1 MHNWTLEFFSSY
13 INLNL
18 SCEFESNKKVRFK
31 ICNFLVIFSSHDASE
46 FHNKMQLSC
55 WFQLHTVACLFMV
68 VESYGALVQM
78 EPRNLALVFGPT
90 LVRTS
95 EDNMTDMVT
104 HMPDRYKIVETL
116 IQHVRDTADK
126 TFLWVYSLHF
136 NSDFKQWLSCSLC
149 SMSGFSL
156 KNTKRMK
163 RFVFFIFH
171 FIEIH
176 NKIYMSFGLISECRP
191 TDTSGHRG
199 CSARPK
205 HRSPPL

>member
-1 MHNWTLEFFSSY
+1 M
-13 INLNL
+13 NLRVI
-18 SCEFESNKKVRFK
+18 KKSQVETGLK
-31 ICNFLVIFSSHDASE
+31 ICNLLIIFSSHDASE
-46 FHNKMQLSC
+46 FHIKMQLSC
-55 WFQLHTVACLFMV
+55 WFQLHTVACLFVV

-126 TFLWVYSLHF
+126 TYLWVYSLHF
-136 NSDFKQWLSCSLC
+136 NYDFKQWLFCSLC

-163 RFVFFIFH
+163 RFVFFIFN

-176 NKIYMSFGLISECRP
+176 KKNICLL
-191 TDTSGHRG
+191 T
-199 CSARPK
+199 
-205 HRSPPL
+205 